1 MSRPA
6 RVPRSIGLTELAD
19 TVAGCE
25 DGLVTS

>member
-6 RVPRSIGLTELAD
+6 RVPRSSRLTELAD

-25 DGLVTS
+25 DGLATG

>member
-6 RVPRSIGLTELAD
+6 RRPRIRLAQLAD

-25 DGLVTS
+25 DGLATS